1 MIPDEIVYIA
11 KSLEIMHPDTK
22 QPLIKIGLSK
32 KGALERMMTL
42 SSSGVPGKYECL
54 YYLSCNNPFEVEA
67 YMKSIYKDLRYKKEF
82 YTVNP
87 ENAAKALALF
97 QGELV
102 KFSDEVQKPIRK
114 KRRKKPTEE
123 PTDDK
128 KAKIIRLHNQRYNQR
143 QISDKLK
150 ISSHHVSKT
159 IKVYNEKK
167 DVDVR

>member
-22 QPLIKIGLSK
+22 QPLIKIGISK
-32 KGALERMMTL
+32 KGAIERMMTL

-67 YMKSIYKDLRYKKEF
+67 NMQSIYKDLRYKKEF

-87 ENAAKALALF
+87 ENAARALALF
-97 QGELV
+97 PGELV

-114 KRRKKPTEE
+114 KKRKRPTPE

-128 KAKIIRLHNQRYNQR
+128 KAKIIRLHNQRYNQK
-143 QISDKLK
+143 QISEKLK
-150 ISSHHVSKT
+150 ISPHHVSKA
-159 IKVYNEKK
+159 IKVYNEEK